1 MKLNS
6 LVFVAALGQATATL
20 DLLSGR
26 PLSEAIFGLSQQQ
39 VKNVDNAVARAEN
52 NVTNVILDLYTMISR
67 NLNKVISEINKSSGP
82 AITDATTAVHK
93 AMTPDLKQKL
103 KKAIS
108 SVVDST
114 LTALL

>member
-26 PLSEAIFGLSQQQ
+26 PLSEAIFGLSEQQ

-52 NVTNVILDLYTMISR
+52 NVTNVILDMYTMIAK
-67 NLNKVISEINKSSGP
+67 NLNKVITEINKSSGP
-82 AITDATTAVHK
+82 AVTDATNSLHK
-93 AMTPDLKQKL
+93 AMTPELKQKL
-103 KKAIS
+103 KKAIQ

>member
-67 NLNKVISEINKSSGP
+67 NLNKVITEINKSSGP
-82 AITDATTAVHK
+82 AINDASTSVHK
-93 AMTPDLKQKL
+93 AMTPEIRQKV
-103 KKAIS
+103 KKAIQ